1 MTKNFV
7 FVLLLVH
14 YSAATKPTKKEAF
27 KVKCPQNVT
36 TEDPIKFLIS
46 WNREAAKQRN
56 KASLASWNFMTNM
69 TDYNH
74 EVEMTAKREY
84 RKWRNEAQLC
94 AKVAFKNQLD
104 KCKSSKLKN
113 GLGES

>member
-1 MTKNFV
+1 MFKKT
-7 FVLLLVH
+7 LLVLVFLK
-14 YSAATKPTKKEAF
+14 YSEAIKQTKYEAL

-36 TEDPIKFLIS
+36 VEDPIKFLIS
-46 WNREAAKQRN
+46 WNREAAKQRS

-74 EVEMTAKREY
+74 ELEMTAKREY
-84 RKWRNEAQLC
+84 RKWRNQAQLC

-104 KCKSSKLKN
+104 KCKGSKLRN
-113 GLGES
+113 GLGWS